1 MKKGLSLPSLK
12 FTVDSAPLLSAL
24 VKDAA
29 SLLTKTTS
37 SIMTDSTC
45 STYKYSL

>member
-1 MKKGLSLPSLK
+1 MKKGLSANSQIYCR
-12 FTVDSAPLLSAL
+12 FCTVSGL